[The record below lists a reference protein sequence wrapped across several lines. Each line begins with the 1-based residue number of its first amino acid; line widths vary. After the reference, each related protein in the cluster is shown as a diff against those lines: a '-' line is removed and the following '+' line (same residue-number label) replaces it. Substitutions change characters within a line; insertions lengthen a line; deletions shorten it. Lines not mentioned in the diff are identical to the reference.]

1 MYMPTP
7 LMTPESGPFAAG
19 FPLARGGSQGNTGP
33 ERQPA
38 CATGLEPTR
47 TRKHA
52 MKPETIAKARTMLS
66 SVLLDGL
73 SYREAGAPFGVGRS
87 TVERSIKSLVL
98 EVARERGIPELDEDG
113 LSCLPRLRQFRE
125 PVLRAVAAYTPAYP
139 RRKRLTLLEPDE
151 IAAGANRVRLR
162 SENANRDVA
171 LIYVLFC
178 TGAKPIEIA
187 RLEVRDY
194 LNSDGS
200 IRERS
205 EMRPETAVNGRSRP
219 LFFTSSRA
227 CAAVDAYLVE
237 RRRRKLGVAV
247 PATGFDAYRGLDPSS
262 ALFLTEGG
270 WPFEIGGRGPNDQR
284 ETCRLMI
291 ATLRSIFK
299 RAGWTGVTAQ
309 SARRV
314 VARRL
319 ADKGADGAQVGE
331 ILGLSSSRA
340 VRRLLGSNRRPL
352 ENLARE
358 LV

>member
-1 MYMPTP
+1 MSET
-7 LMTPESGPFAAG
+7 
-19 FPLARGGSQGNTGP
+19 LARRMQ
-33 ERQPA
+33 A
-38 CATGLEPTR
+38 CVAGMKRNPSR
-47 TRKHA
+47 AH
-52 MKPETIAKARTMLS
+52 MKPETITKARTMLA
-66 SVLLDGL
+66 SVLRDGL
-73 SYREAGAPFGVGRS
+73 SYREAGAPFGLGRS
-87 TVERSIKSLVL
+87 TVERSIKGLVL
-98 EVARERGIPELDEDG
+98 EVAREHGIPELDEDG
-113 LSCLPRLRQFRE
+113 LSCLPRLKQFRE
-125 PVLRAVAAYTPAYP
+125 PVLRAVDEYTPVQP
-139 RRKRLTLLEPDE
+139 RRKRVTMLEPDE

-162 SENANRDVA
+162 SENAHRDVA
-171 LIYVLFC
+171 LVYVLFC
-178 TGAKPIEIA
+178 TGAKPIELA

-194 LNSDGS
+194 LNPDGS
-200 IRERS
+200 VRERS
-205 EMRPETAVNGRSRP
+205 EMRAQTAVNGRTRP

-227 CAAVDAYLVE
+227 CAAIDAYLVE
-237 RRRRKLGVAV
+237 RRRRRLGVAG
-247 PATGFDAYRGLDPSS
+247 PRATCSEGYRGLDPAS

-270 WPFEIGGRGPNDQR
+270 WPFEIGERGPNDQR

-331 ILGLSSSRA
+331 VLGLSTARA

-352 ENLARE
+352 ESLARE

>member
-1 MYMPTP
+1 
-7 LMTPESGPFAAG
+7 
-19 FPLARGGSQGNTGP
+19 
-33 ERQPA
+33 
-38 CATGLEPTR
+38 
-47 TRKHA
+47 
-52 MKPETIAKARTMLS
+52 MKPETIAKARTMLA
-66 SVLLDGL
+66 SVLQGGL

-87 TVERSIKSLVL
+87 TVERSIKGLVL
-98 EVARERGIPELDEDG
+98 EVAREHGIPELDEDG

-125 PVLRAVAAYTPAYP
+125 PVLRAVAAYTPVHP
-139 RRKRLTLLEPDE
+139 RRKRITLLEPDE
-151 IAAGANRVRLR
+151 VATGANRVRLR

-200 IRERS
+200 TRERS

-237 RRRRKLGVAV
+237 RRRRKLGVTVHAS
-247 PATGFDAYRGLDPSS
+247 GFDAYRGLDPSS

-270 WPFEIGGRGPNDQR
+270 YPFEIGERGPNDRR

-319 ADKGADGAQVGE
+319 ADRGADGAQVGE

>member
-1 MYMPTP
+1 
-7 LMTPESGPFAAG
+7 
-19 FPLARGGSQGNTGP
+19 
-33 ERQPA
+33 
-38 CATGLEPTR
+38 
-47 TRKHA
+47 

-237 RRRRKLGVAV
+237 RRRRKLGVAGSPTASV
-247 PATGFDAYRGLDPSS
+247 DAYRGLDPSS
-262 ALFLTEGG
+262 SLFLTEGG
-270 WPFEIGGRGPNDQR
+270 WPFEIGERSPTDQR

>member
-1 MYMPTP
+1 
-7 LMTPESGPFAAG
+7 
-19 FPLARGGSQGNTGP
+19 
-33 ERQPA
+33 
-38 CATGLEPTR
+38 
-47 TRKHA
+47 
-52 MKPETIAKARTMLS
+52 
-66 SVLLDGL
+66 
-73 SYREAGAPFGVGRS
+73 
-87 TVERSIKSLVL
+87 
-98 EVARERGIPELDEDG
+98 
-113 LSCLPRLRQFRE
+113 
-125 PVLRAVAAYTPAYP
+125 
-139 RRKRLTLLEPDE
+139 
-151 IAAGANRVRLR
+151 
-162 SENANRDVA
+162 
-171 LIYVLFC
+171 VLFC

-237 RRRRKLGVAV
+237 RRRRKLGVTVA
-247 PATGFDAYRGLDPSS
+247 ASGLDAYRGLDPSS

>member
-1 MYMPTP
+1 
-7 LMTPESGPFAAG
+7 
-19 FPLARGGSQGNTGP
+19 
-33 ERQPA
+33 
-38 CATGLEPTR
+38 
-47 TRKHA
+47 
-52 MKPETIAKARTMLS
+52 MKPETIAKARTMLV
-66 SVLLDGL
+66 SVLRDGL
-73 SYREAGAPFGVGRS
+73 SYREAGAPFGLRRS
-87 TVERSIKSLVL
+87 TVERSIKGLVL

-125 PVLRAVAAYTPAYP
+125 PVLRAVDEYTPVQQ
-139 RRKRLTLLEPDE
+139 RRKRVTMLEPDE
-151 IAAGANRVRLR
+151 IAMGANRMRLR

-178 TGAKPIEIA
+178 TGAKPIELA

-194 LNSDGS
+194 LNADGS
-200 IRERS
+200 IREHS
-205 EMRPETAVNGRSRP
+205 EMRAETAVNGRARP

-237 RRRRKLGVAV
+237 RHRRKLGVSAQR
-247 PATGFDAYRGLDPSS
+247 ATNGNAYRGLDAAS
-262 ALFLTEGG
+262 ALFLTEDGL
-270 WPFEIGGRGPNDQR
+270 PFEIGERGPNDQR
-284 ETCRLMI
+284 VTCRLMI

-331 ILGLSSSRA
+331 VLGLSSSRA
-340 VRRLLGSNRRPL
+340 VRRLLGSNHRPL
-352 ENLARE
+352 ENLARD

>member
-1 MYMPTP
+1 
-7 LMTPESGPFAAG
+7 
-19 FPLARGGSQGNTGP
+19 
-33 ERQPA
+33 
-38 CATGLEPTR
+38 
-47 TRKHA
+47 

-125 PVLRAVAAYTPAYP
+125 PVLRAVAAYTPVHP
-139 RRKRLTLLEPDE
+139 RRKCLTLLEPDE

-200 IRERS
+200 IHVDRSKGDRRERPLHA
-205 EMRPETAVNGRSRP
+205 EVREALRDQTGREPASVIRCI
-219 LFFTSSRA
+219 T
-227 CAAVDAYLVE
+227 
-237 RRRRKLGVAV
+237 RR
-247 PATGFDAYRGLDPSS
+247 
-262 ALFLTEGG
+262 
-270 WPFEIGGRGPNDQR
+270 
-284 ETCRLMI
+284 
-291 ATLRSIFK
+291 
-299 RAGWTGVTAQ
+299 
-309 SARRV
+309 
-314 VARRL
+314 
-319 ADKGADGAQVGE
+319 
-331 ILGLSSSRA
+331 
-340 VRRLLGSNRRPL
+340 
-352 ENLARE
+352 
-358 LV
+358 

>member
-1 MYMPTP
+1 
-7 LMTPESGPFAAG
+7 
-19 FPLARGGSQGNTGP
+19 
-33 ERQPA
+33 
-38 CATGLEPTR
+38 
-47 TRKHA
+47 
-52 MKPETIAKARTMLS
+52 MKPETVAKARTMLA
-66 SVLLDGL
+66 SVLQGGL
-73 SYREAGAPFGVGRS
+73 SYREAGTAFGLGRS
-87 TVERSIKSLVL
+87 TVERTIKALVL

-113 LSCLPRLRQFRE
+113 LSCLTRLRQFRE
-125 PVLRAVAAYTPAYP
+125 PVLRAVAEYSPASP
-139 RRKRLTLLEPDE
+139 RRRRITLLDPDD

-187 RLEVRDY
+187 RLQVRDY
-194 LNSDGS
+194 LNCDGS
-200 IRERS
+200 LRERS
-205 EMRPETAVNGRSRP
+205 EMRADTAVNGRTRP
-219 LFFTSSRA
+219 LFFTSPRA
-227 CAAVDAYLVE
+227 CAAIDAYLVE
-237 RRRRKLGVAV
+237 RRRRKLGVASL
-247 PATGFDAYRGLDPSS
+247 PTTTGDAYRGLDPAS

-270 WPFEIGGRGPNDQR
+270 RPFEISERGPNDQR

-319 ADKGADGAQVGE
+319 VDTGADGAQVGE
-331 ILGLSSSRA
+331 ILGLASTRA
-340 VRRLLGSNRRPL
+340 VRRLLDNHRRPL
-352 ENLARE
+352 ENVARD

>member
-1 MYMPTP
+1 
-7 LMTPESGPFAAG
+7 
-19 FPLARGGSQGNTGP
+19 
-33 ERQPA
+33 
-38 CATGLEPTR
+38 
-47 TRKHA
+47 
-52 MKPETIAKARTMLS
+52 MKPETIAKARTMLA

-87 TVERSIKSLVL
+87 TVERSIKSLVQ

-125 PVLRAVAAYTPAYP
+125 PVLRAVAEYTPVHP
-139 RRKRLTLLEPDE
+139 QRKRITLLEPDE
-151 IAAGANRVRLR
+151 IAAGANRMRLR

-237 RRRRKLGVAV
+237 RRRRKLGVAGS
-247 PATGFDAYRGLDPSS
+247 PATSVDAYRGLNPAS

-270 WPFEIGGRGPNDQR
+270 WAFEIGERGPNDQR

-314 VARRL
+314 VARTL

-331 ILGLSSSRA
+331 ILGVSSSRA
-340 VRRLLGSNRRPL
+340 VRRLIGSNRRPL
-352 ENLARE
+352 ESLVRE